1 MFLRNKCKWSSKQ
14 KSYLLRPRFGTYR
27 PLAFSTAFK
36 DSMPPSFSSVEVA
49 STNMYL
55 SKLEEV
61 QEGFFKSKFR
71 HRQVEEEALANSC
84 NDQSGFYSC
93 THCTNDLSACS
104 RAWGQKPFQSWPW
117 VCTYPSQG
125 DLGKLSSLAASPEPS
140 GHLVCPGK
148 PSKTIV
154 LMPRLQKETNHRWM
168 ETNSTPDVFFLQ
180 VLQVYTYLIFFS
192 WVDMERYFGMWSG
205 WSHGLV

>member
-36 DSMPPSFSSVEVA
+36 DSMPSSFSSVEVA

-61 QEGFFKSKFR
+61 QEGFWIKIPSSPGRGGSCCQFMQWSIWVLFLHTLHTWSFSLFKSLGS
-71 HRQVEEEALANSC
+71 EAFSILALSLYISFSRRSWQAFVSC
-84 NDQSGFYSC
+84 SI
-93 THCTNDLSACS
+93 S
-104 RAWGQKPFQSWPW
+104 RAFWSSGLPCEAKQNY
-117 VCTYPSQG
+117 CTDAKAAEENEPQVNG
-125 DLGKLSSLAASPEPS
+125 DQFNTW
-140 GHLVCPGK
+140 C
-148 PSKTIV
+148 
-154 LMPRLQKETNHRWM
+154 
-168 ETNSTPDVFFLQ
+168 FFLI
-180 VLQVYTYLIFFS
+180 LQVYTYLYMFS